1 MANAEEDNDK
11 EEELQPY
18 EPPKLKNDGISWQ
31 QKGWRY
37 DFDSNLNLDEGTRN

>member
-18 EPPKLKNDGISWQ
+18 EPPKLKNDGIS
-31 QKGWRY
+31 
-37 DFDSNLNLDEGTRN
+37 F